1 MLNFFP
7 PKNLGINVEEYLEED
22 FLFVVFPLTLNQ
34 HSQSFTVWNSGDLS
48 DFFSPSCERLLIPGC
63 QGKIFH
69 FGNINQRKGD

>member
-34 HSQSFTVWNSGDLS
+34 HSQFTVWNSDDLS
-48 DFFSPSCERLLIPGC
+48 DFFFSHHVRDC
-63 QGKIFH
+63 
-69 FGNINQRKGD
+69 